1 MKVGDKNKKKETPKR
16 TPLSEEEKSRRRGIK
31 GRCFR
36 CGQPDHMMPAC
47 KKSPSISCNICKVQ
61 GHMAAVCSK
70 RNARVIQG
78 HQQQQQFPAIDYF
91 PQGAA
96 GAAAQYVGSSFG
108 VSNYNRPTPEA
119 PL

>member
-1 MKVGDKNKKKETPKR
+1 
-16 TPLSEEEKSRRRGIK
+16 
-31 GRCFR
+31 
-36 CGQPDHMMPAC
+36 MMPAC
-47 KKSPSISCNICKVQ
+47 KMSPSISCNICKVQ
-61 GHMAAVCSK
+61 GHMAVVCGK
-70 RNARVIQG
+70 TNARVIQG
-78 HQQQQQFPAIDYF
+78 DQQQQQQFPAIDYF